1 MTDKGWVHF
10 LDREK
15 STILCFSTNEVAS
28 FRLHV
33 HCNPDGEQVVVVI
46 SLERRCPEAYRQS
59 MFEIVNYLNSKLV
72 VTGFFAVDP
81 RDGEVRYRQSQ
92 YVAGLEITPDF
103 VDAFLKIA
111 IGYAKKHYNLV
122 QRGMLGYS
130 LQGAREQ

>member
-1 MTDKGWVHF
+1 
-10 LDREK
+10 
-15 STILCFSTNEVAS
+15 
-28 FRLHV
+28 
-33 HCNPDGEQVVVVI
+33 VI

-103 VDAFLKIA
+103 VDAFLKIT
-111 IGYAKKHYNLV
+111 IGYTKKHYNLV
-122 QRGMLGYS
+122 QCGTLGYS